1 MVRLLRLLVMS
12 GALLIA
18 AAAAFAQ
25 EAAPGQTVHR
35 RLLLTVARPQSSSFT
50 AGDAF
55 MIGRSLLERLQ
66 DADTEIIVV
75 EGTDESTGR
84 SPDELGAQA
93 KDAGADGWMQVTL
106 DGGWPAAKLGIRSF
120 DLVSNAMVAE
130 LSATRTGWGNPAG
143 LAQESWTDVV
153 QAVVGKFPPVEAAAP
168 VDAGPPQAKLTVTAL
183 PGSVVT
189 GLGKTPLRIEA
200 DGSASA
206 MLPVMRE
213 YVLRTTL
220 AGFTPVTQR
229 VFLSTDREV
238 RVEQK
243 KSSRWG
249 LELSLLDAQ
258 APGVDIT
265 MAVPARSFFL
275 RAGFSTYAAGLA
287 LNSTSV
293 LLNDPLT
300 NISLQAGLYLGPE
313 DRVFRLYLALGAF
326 ARVVHAKDTVP
337 VLDQMAPVGL
347 RFMVG
352 SELPGPPQ
360 GRFFFEYTPTLYS
373 TSIPDVFRAA
383 LGQNSSPGWIFG
395 HTLAASLISFRFGFR
410 WQL

>member
-1 MVRLLRLLVMS
+1 MVRILRLLVIG
-12 GALLIA
+12 GALLMA

-25 EAAPGQTVHR
+25 EAAPGQTVPR
-35 RLLLTVARPQSSSFT
+35 RILLTVARPEGSSFT
-50 AGDAF
+50 AADAF

-66 DADTEIIVV
+66 GADAQLVMV
-75 EGTDESTGR
+75 EAAEESTGR

-106 DGGWPAAKLGIRSF
+106 DGAWSAAKLGIRSF
-120 DLVSNAMVAE
+120 DLLSNAAVAE
-130 LSATRTGWGNPAG
+130 LSVTRTAWGNPSG
-143 LAQESWTDVV
+143 LVQEGWTDVV
-153 QAVVGKFPPVEAAAP
+153 QAIAGKFPPVEAAAP
-168 VDAGPPQAKLTVTAL
+168 VDAGQPQARLTVTAL

-189 GLGKTPLRIEA
+189 GLGKASLRIEA

-213 YVLRTTL
+213 YMLRTTL

-238 RVEQK
+238 RVDQK
-243 KSSRWG
+243 KSSQWG
-249 LELSLLDAQ
+249 VELSLLDAQ
-258 APGVDIT
+258 APGVDLT
-265 MAVPARSFFL
+265 MAMPANSLFVRL
-275 RAGFSTYAAGLA
+275 GFSTYAVGLA
-287 LNSTSV
+287 LTSTSV
-293 LLNDPLT
+293 LTDDPLT
-300 NISLQAGLYLGPE
+300 NIAIQAGVYLGPE
-313 DRVFRLYLALGAF
+313 DRLFRLYLALGVF
-326 ARVVHAKDTVP
+326 ARVVHVKDTAP
-337 VLDQMAPVGL
+337 VLDQMAPLGL

-373 TSIPDVFRAA
+373 TSVPDLFRAA

-395 HTLAASLISFRFGFR
+395 HTLAASLISFRFGYR